1 MKKTLIVSITITCC
15 LFLFHVSFAQDYLT
29 NLSTFNV
36 EDGLS
41 GRNVLHFF
49 EDSKNIVWIA
59 TTKGL
64 DYFDGKNFVN
74 FLEKE
79 KWQVPYDCGEFAE
92 DIDGNIWTCYI
103 KENPNIK
110 YEYIIDKYFQKQA
123 IDDYFEG
130 IIPFKAEMIDFIKQ
144 IEGNILYVVTNKGE
158 IYKYDGKFS
167 LISAHE
173 AYIGA
178 HVVML
183 NEFGELVVKTHEA
196 IIFIKLS
203 DGQKRSTT
211 IEKGKPSTY
220 FSYEYKP
227 WAMPYFKEGIY
238 ENVLFREVTNVKVF
252 TQEISPLTSPDITI
266 HRRKLGDKV
275 RYIIRGKDVL
285 AIIDEDLNLKYDFS
299 KKLHRNDKIIYPGNQ
314 LLVRENQIWFNTTD
328 GFAILEYRRN
338 PFQNY
343 FNKQAIFS
351 TRGITEL
358 ANGHLL
364 MVSYSGV
371 KDINPQSQEVQT
383 LDLSNFSVH
392 EVIEKTNKELIFGT
406 YNKQLLSYQPQSQSV
421 ELISLV
427 KAEQEAT
434 NANFL
439 IPFEDNQHRIW
450 VGATQGL
457 IEYDIA
463 IDSLRLFDRYN
474 GFEELRH
481 KSIHYFFE
489 DEEGIWLATSD
500 GLFLLNPNSGIA
512 ACYQPLDQLN
522 IQHFY
527 RERDTFWLATT
538 SHGLVKWNKK
548 DNSTH
553 IYNRKNGMLDD
564 YLMAVYPDTLDNLWL
579 SSEMG
584 LVRFHKPTEQVQV
597 FLTSDGITHNEFNTA
612 SHFQDKN
619 GHLYFGG
626 LKGVTTFDPNNFEA
640 RKTKNASFRVTNYY
654 ELNDKKGIFEDKTS
668 NLLKKE
674 KITLSPG
681 IKAFRIHFA
690 LLNYKNV
697 AQTRYIYKIEGLENN
712 WTQQNEAFIRINLLP
727 YGNYT
732 LKIKAQD
739 YSGREMPQQLII
751 PIEVVRP
758 FYARKIWQLV
768 GLFFLCLLI
777 YGLIKW
783 RIFYIEKEKEK
794 LEQIVQQR
802 TEIIATQKEELSQL
816 NHTKDQL
823 FAILAHDLRNP
834 LTSFKSLSKS
844 INYLIDNRDLKRIK
858 ALGKYIEK
866 ESTQLYHLLDNLLN
880 WALAQ
885 RQKLV
890 ITCTQLNLSKIVDDT
905 IEQHS
910 PLAKML
916 EIELKNEVNPK
927 LIVVADARI
936 LETVLRNLISNALR
950 YAPKKLGYIA
960 ISAQA
965 TNHQVRIE
973 IKDNGTGIQAEVLA
987 HLFQLNKKNNTSS
1000 GRRNISFG
1008 LHLCKEMIELIDG
1021 TIEAE
1026 SEVGKGTVF
1035 IISLPSGTHV

>member
-1 MKKTLIVSITITCC
+1 MKKNLIICLTIGCC
-15 LFLFHVSFAQDYLT
+15 LFLFHLSFAQDYLT

-41 GRNVLHFF
+41 GRNILHFF

-74 FLEKE
+74 FLK
-79 KWQVPYDCGEFAE
+79 KKKGQVSYDCGEFVE
-92 DIDGNIWTCYI
+92 DIDGNIWTCYV
-103 KENPNIK
+103 KKNPNIK

-123 IDDYFEG
+123 IDDYFAG
-130 IIPFKAEMIDFIKQ
+130 TMPFKAKTIDFIKQ
-144 IEGNILYVVTNKGE
+144 TAGNILYFVTNKGA
-158 IYKYDGKFS
+158 IYKYDGQFS

-178 HVVML
+178 YVTMV
-183 NEFGELVVKTHEA
+183 NQFGELVVKTHEA
-196 IIFIKLS
+196 IVFIKLS
-203 DGQKRSTT
+203 DGQKRSIA

-266 HRRKLGDKV
+266 HRRKLGD
-275 RYIIRGKDVL
+275 RILYIIRGKDVL

-299 KKLHRNDKIIYPGNQ
+299 KKLRINDNIIYPGRRI
-314 LLVRENQIWFNTTD
+314 LIRENQIWFNTTD
-328 GFAILEYRRN
+328 GFAILEYRLN
-338 PFQNY
+338 PFENY

-358 ANGHLL
+358 DNGNLL
-364 MVSYSGV
+364 IASYSGV
-371 KDINPQSQEVQT
+371 KELNLQNQEIQT
-383 LDLSNFSVH
+383 LNLLNLSVH
-392 EVIEKTNKELIFGT
+392 GVIEKSNTELIFGV
-406 YNKQLLSYQPQSQSV
+406 YDEQLLSYNTHNQNIKLIPLIKSQQDV
-421 ELISLV
+421 I
-427 KAEQEAT
+427 Q
-434 NANFL
+434 ANFL
-439 IPFEDNQHRIW
+439 IPFKDSQHRIW
-450 VGATQGL
+450 IGATKGL
-457 IEYDIA
+457 IEYDIG
-463 IDSLRLFDRYN
+463 IDSLRLFDKYN
-474 GFEELRH
+474 GFEEL
-481 KSIHYFFE
+481 KNKIIHYFFE

-500 GLFLLNPNSGIA
+500 GLYLLNPNRGIET
-512 ACYQPLDQLN
+512 CHQPLSQLN

-553 IYNRKNGMLDD
+553 IYNQEDGMLDD

-584 LVRFHKPTEQVQV
+584 LIRFHKPTEQVQV

-619 GHLYFGG
+619 GRIYFGG
-626 LKGVTTFDPNNFEA
+626 LKGVTSVDPSNFEVN
-640 RKTKNASFRVTNYY
+640 KTKNAALRVTNYY
-654 ELNDKKGIFEDKTS
+654 ELNDEKGIFEDKTS
-668 NLLKKE
+668 DFLQKE
-674 KITLSPG
+674 KITLNPG

-697 AQTRYIYKIEGLENN
+697 AQTRYIYKIEGLEDN
-712 WTQQNEAFIRINLLP
+712 WTHQNEAFIRINLLP

-758 FYARKIWQLV
+758 FYARKSWQVV
-768 GLFFLCLLI
+768 GVFFLCLLM
-777 YGLIKW
+777 YGFLKW

-816 NHTKDQL
+816 NRTKDQL

-844 INYLIDNRDLKRIK
+844 INYLIDNGDLKRIK

-866 ESTQLYHLLDNLLN
+866 ESTQLYHLLDNLLD

-885 RQKLV
+885 RQKLS
-890 ITCTQLNLSKIVDDT
+890 ITCTKLNLSKIVDAS
-905 IEQHS
+905 IEQHL

-916 EIELKNEVNPK
+916 EIELKNEVNPN
-927 LIVVADARI
+927 LIVVADARV

-973 IKDNGTGIQAEVLA
+973 VKDNGTGIQAEVLA
-987 HLFQLNKKNNTSS
+987 NLFQLDKKNNTSS
-1000 GRRNISFG
+1000 GHRNISFG

-1021 TIEAE
+1021 TIKAE

-1035 IISLPSGTHV
+1035 IVSLPSGANI